1 MKQVRGSGGVPL
13 AAGAL
18 PAALERATR
27 RALAQN
33 VLHPIECDREV
44 IDDGGVRFVIR
55 RVSSLARR
63 EFESRRRGATAAAT
77 VNPFLPFDP
86 DLFVADLSTTHVAL
100 LNKFNIIPHHML
112 VVTRSFMPQEA
123 LLDARDIAA
132 LSACLAQLDGLV
144 FYNGGA
150 AAGASQPHK
159 HLQVVP
165 LPLGTGSTPAPID
178 AVLATVRGRTGICV
192 APGIAFPHSFAWL
205 DPGLFASARDA
216 TAQLVAL
223 YPELL
228 RCIGISAVEAG
239 GARLQSRP
247 YNLLVTR
254 RWILAVPRVRA
265 DFAGVPVNA
274 LGFAGSLFV
283 SDHAGLATIRRAGP
297 MAVLRAV
304 SGA

>member
-1 MKQVRGSGGVPL
+1 MKQVRGTGGVSL

-18 PAALERATR
+18 PVALGQATR
-27 RALAQN
+27 RALAQKA
-33 VLHPIECDREV
+33 LHPIECDQEV

-63 EFESRRRGATAAAT
+63 EFESRRRGAAAAT
-77 VNPFLPFDP
+77 TANPFLPFDP
-86 DLFVADLSTTHVAL
+86 VLFVADLSTTHVAL
-100 LNKFNIIPHHML
+100 LNKFAIIPNHML
-112 VVTRSFMPQEA
+112 VVTRSFVPQEA

-159 HLQVVP
+159 HMQVAP
-165 LPLGTGSTPAPID
+165 LPLGTGSTSAPID

-192 APGIAFPHSFAWL
+192 APGLAFRHSFAWL
-205 DPGLFASARDA
+205 DRALFASARDA
-216 TAQLVAL
+216 TARVVAL
-223 YPELL
+223 YPEML
-228 RCIGISAVEAG
+228 RCIGISPVEAD
-239 GARLQSRP
+239 GARLQSGP

-254 RWILAVPRVRA
+254 RWILAVPRVRG
-265 DFAGVPVNA
+265 DFDGVPINA
-274 LGFAGSLFV
+274 LGFAGCLFV
-283 SDHAGLATIRRAGP
+283 SDHDRLATIRRAGP